1 MIWASLIPAAFTVL
15 RTSLTVV
22 AFARP
27 TVMRLPPLKSMPRL
41 SCLVANEI
49 APISR
54 MQPESEKK

>member
-1 MIWASLIPAAFTVL
+1 
-15 RTSLTVV
+15 
-22 AFARP
+22 
-27 TVMRLPPLKSMPRL
+27 MRLPPLKSMPRL